1 MTTSLTSD
9 IPPAVAI
16 FEPMVKTGSAS
27 EAQLAY
33 IEALSHGF
41 GENIADIRFSKSL
54 FQLSEVEASVLID
67 YLVDLDRRIN

>member
-16 FEPMVKTGSAS
+16 FEPMVKTGSVS

-41 GENIADIRFSKSL
+41 GENIAEARYGRSL
-54 FQLSEVEASVLID
+54 LQLSAAEASVLID
-67 YLVDLDRRIN
+67 YLIEIR